1 MPVVPRRV
9 DRRTAL
15 KALGSLSLLALPHP
29 AVPLQHGET
38 WTPRFLDDAELDA
51 VTELA
56 ELIIPQT
63 DTPGAKAA
71 NVHQY
76 IDFVLSEATE
86 KRQGSF
92 RGGLAWLDE
101 RSGSRFVSLDE
112 QAQIKLLEALSADGS
127 SEDERGVAFFE
138 QIKQLTVE
146 GYYRS
151 RAGMIEELD
160 YDGNSFLG
168 EFEGCTHPEHHDWS
182 PEDN

>member
-1 MPVVPRRV
+1 LPVVSRRV

-29 AVPLQHGET
+29 AVPLQQGET
-38 WTPRFLDDAELDA
+38 WTPRFLTDAELDTA
-51 VTELA
+51 TELA

-63 DTPGAKAA
+63 DSPGAKVA

-86 KRQGSF
+86 KQQGSF
-92 RGGLAWLDE
+92 RSGLAWLDD

-112 QAQIKLLEALSADGS
+112 RAQIELLEALSADGS

-138 QIKQLTVE
+138 QIKQLTVQ

-168 EFEGCTHPEHHDWS
+168 EFEGCAHPEHHDWS